1 MPMPAT
7 YSATCKRRLQTT
19 LCQRIEYPASRLNT
33 GVDISGYTLDYVC
46 GDDAPLLR
54 LWRRDLYSGR
64 VMPAV
69 DEAEHY
75 IAESTFAKSFILR
88 YLEFPL
94 MRLDI
99 CDAFQMME
107 FDEYYQAV
115 PGDFSLNLVI
125 PRLKHPALP
134 LLQEG
139 LSICLGWFFSF
150 EEVKRLVSPF
160 VQEEAVCRK
169 LLSLTG
175 FQHMRRPSVVPAP
188 NFRRHWAQLP
198 KAGFIQNKHLSAS
211 AFKPSVV

>member
-7 YSATCKRRLQTT
+7 YPATRKSRLQTT

-33 GVDISGYTLDYVC
+33 GVDTNGYTLDYVC
-46 GDDAPLLR
+46 RDDAPLLR

-75 IAESTFAKSFILR
+75 IAEASFANSFILR
-88 YLEFPL
+88 YLDFPL

-107 FDEYYQAV
+107 FDEYYEAAA
-115 PGDFSLNLVI
+115 GDFSLNLVI

-160 VQEEAVCRK
+160 IQEEAICRK
-169 LLSLTG
+169 LLSLSG
-175 FQHMRRPSVVPAP
+175 FEQMRRPYVLPVSTPG
-188 NFRRHWAQLP
+188 RHWAQLS
-198 KAGFIQNKHLSAS
+198 KASFIQNKHLSGS
-211 AFKPSVV
+211 VFNPSVV